1 MPSFIP
7 PLDGSPPPGAHTPT
21 TAIRRWTRELLGL
34 TDDTAVWV
42 SEMDCGDPGCPIL
55 HTLITVVETEQTRQW
70 QMTRP
75 KPLATKQQ
83 VELALREP
91 PTATS
96 V

>member
-1 MPSFIP
+1 MSSFIP
-7 PLDGSPPPGAHTPT
+7 PLDGSPPPGAHT

-55 HTLITVVETEQTRQW
+55 HTLITVVETERTRQW

-75 KPLATKQQ
+75 GPLATKQQ
-83 VELALREP
+83 VELALRQP
-91 PTATS
+91 PAATS
-96 V
+96 A